1 MEETI
6 TQAKA
11 EFLRAKEQL
20 LSSLATTPDDKL
32 NWSPATT
39 ARTPLQLAAHAASAV
54 SGIVRMLNGEPLPY
68 PDTGKFD
75 ASMRLAEQEYTT
87 REQVLSLMEQNSAQY
102 LTWIDAL
109 SPEQVSSTITIPFG
123 SMPMAVAV
131 TLPADHINYHVA
143 QLNYLQ
149 TICGDREWHM
159 GS

>member
-11 EFLRAKEQL
+11 EFLRSKEQL

-54 SGIVRMLNGEPLPY
+54 SGIVRMLNGEPFPY
-68 PDTGKFD
+68 AGTGEFD

-87 REQVLSLMEQNSAQY
+87 REQVLALMEQNSAQY

-109 SPEQVSSTITIPFG
+109 SPEQVSSTVTIPFG
-123 SMPMAVAV
+123 PMPMAVGV
-131 TLPADHINYHVA
+131 TLPADHIRYHAA

-149 TICGDREWHM
+149 TICGDRDWHM